1 MPQLRLRGVRVSG
14 LGCIGVM
21 MMMTTNMMIIDHD
34 DDDDDVDDAEAD
46 ENEGDEETIKQPE
59 TSMQLATPLNCW
71 LACRIS

>member
-1 MPQLRLRGVRVSG
+1 
-14 LGCIGVM
+14 

-34 DDDDDVDDAEAD
+34 DDDDAEAD